1 MKRSA
6 CLAVLLVA
14 VGFALAATPSLG
26 SDTQAPRLGLERVAL
41 DGDETF
47 QGNVLPATVDGNEII
62 AVDTKAGRLYRFHE
76 NATELGKSTPI
87 PEVVS
92 LYARAMAAAGDRLA
106 VAGAQSIAVFS
117 ERGDL
122 LRKLPL
128 FMPGDIEPDGAGSWL
143 VSVTNI
149 PTGPDG
155 GYLGRTDGNEP
166 PPRVIR
172 LDADLEIDAEGL
184 RSEPDLSASQAAGR
198 ELDLSRSKRALYAV
212 EFSRYRILELNRKLE
227 VRAELAEPSLAL
239 DEPKSDGTLEAQT
252 EALQASAEAQ
262 AERRGRTLAGG
273 NAGKPATAPIA
284 VAFAHRPL
292 VRASIYDPQTGKL
305 LLLLDG
311 AGGFGGPTLDV
322 VDPDSGD
329 VQRFALPEMEEM
341 PNQLVAGRKYIW
353 MRARSPGAF
362 LYRIPRLPLVN
373 GSLRLVLP
381 ENTRHPADEAH
392 EGP

>member
-41 DGDETF
+41 DGDESF
-47 QGNVLPATVDGNEII
+47 QGNVLLATVDGNEII

-143 VSVTNI
+143 VAVTNI

-155 GYLGRTDGNEP
+155 GYPVEP
-166 PPRVIR
+166 TGMSHHRGSFGWTPI
-172 LDADLEIDAEGL
+172 
-184 RSEPDLSASQAAGR
+184 
-198 ELDLSRSKRALYAV
+198 SRSTPKGCAASPTSPRA
-212 EFSRYRILELNRKLE
+212 KP
-227 VRAELAEPSLAL
+227 RAASSTCP
-239 DEPKSDGTLEAQT
+239 AQN
-252 EALQASAEAQ
+252 
-262 AERRGRTLAGG
+262 GRCTQSSFR
-273 NAGKPATAPIA
+273 AT
-284 VAFAHRPL
+284 
-292 VRASIYDPQTGKL
+292 
-305 LLLLDG
+305 
-311 AGGFGGPTLDV
+311 
-322 VDPDSGD
+322 
-329 VQRFALPEMEEM
+329 
-341 PNQLVAGRKYIW
+341 
-353 MRARSPGAF
+353 
-362 LYRIPRLPLVN
+362 
-373 GSLRLVLP
+373 GSWS
-381 ENTRHPADEAH
+381 
-392 EGP
+392 